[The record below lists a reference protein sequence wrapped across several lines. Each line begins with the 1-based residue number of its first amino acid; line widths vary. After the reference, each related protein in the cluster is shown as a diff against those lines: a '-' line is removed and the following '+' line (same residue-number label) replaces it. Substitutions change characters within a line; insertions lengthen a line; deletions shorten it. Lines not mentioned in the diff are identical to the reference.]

1 MRPWRHPRFKTAGP
15 LDKRRT
21 VHRCEQ
27 CRISRT
33 KCDGE
38 RPCCACRARVTRCQD
53 QTPQKATQLDIILP
67 IAMASPDENRLQLC
81 LRRAYE
87 FVGTCPSPITDL
99 FSTDVFLQLS
109 QQDESIR
116 AALVLIGDV
125 YVTNSQQPAQ
135 TQQVDVL
142 METEQSELYATIQT
156 RTKRPDARTDP
167 SLFLL
172 AVLFCILQ
180 LMSNRSSNICL
191 QILDQVTFYIVHPR
205 GPDAF
210 STQFDKSTLLLFRF
224 LQGAGKLMR
233 DECTTFADAEWC
245 KAYKKVEAGGVPI
258 NEEQDTWFFECIC
271 IFVARLAHINVQS
284 RIWLDQE
291 KRFTR
296 VPEFLHDTMDCTCSG
311 CTEASTYAKHLAT
324 GQGVMRQAAE
334 LLASIDR
341 FDDLLSGS
349 KLAHDSSY
357 DMFHA
362 HSLCLR
368 IGTLRLF
375 SYFLWQKA
383 PFSEEA
389 LRESDIHAY
398 AHAALKH
405 VKNRLQYCGL
415 EAVIYIQ
422 HLVVIGIEVR
432 DLESRHLVT
441 SLLQKIRSRGFV
453 IAEVYIADLQLAWE
467 AVPGPP
473 GPTP

>member
-33 KCDGE
+33 KCDSE
-38 RPCCACRARVTRCQD
+38 RPCHACRARVTRCQD
-53 QTPQKATQLDIILP
+53 QAPQKATQLDIVLP
-67 IAMASPDENRLQLC
+67 FASASPDESRLQLC
-81 LRRAYE
+81 LRCAYE
-87 FVGTCPSPITDL
+87 FFGTCPSPITDL
-99 FSTDVFLQLS
+99 FSTDEFVQLS
-109 QQDESIR
+109 REDESIR
-116 AALVLIGDV
+116 AALVQIGDV
-125 YVTNSQQPAQ
+125 YANNNQQP
-135 TQQVDVL
+135 
-142 METEQSELYATIQT
+142 
-156 RTKRPDARTDP
+156 
-167 SLFLL
+167 
-172 AVLFCILQ
+172 
-180 LMSNRSSNICL
+180 
-191 QILDQVTFYIVHPR
+191 ILDQVALYIVHPR
-205 GPDAF
+205 GSDGF
-210 STQFDKSTLLLFRF
+210 SAQVDKSTFLLFRF
-224 LQGAGKLMR
+224 FQGVGKLMR
-233 DECTTFADAEWC
+233 DECTTFADAKWC
-245 KAYKKVEAGGVPI
+245 KAYKKVEEGRVPV
-258 NEEQDTWFFECIC
+258 NKEQDTWFFECTC

-291 KRFTR
+291 TKFTD

-324 GQGVMRQAAE
+324 GQDVMRQAAE

-375 SYFLWQKA
+375 SYFPWQKA

-389 LRESDIHAY
+389 LREPDIQAY
-398 AHAALKH
+398 ARAALKH
-405 VKNRLQYCGL
+405 VENRLQYCGL

-432 DLESRHLVT
+432 DLASRHLVT
-441 SLLQKIRSRGFV
+441 SLLQKIRSRGFI
-453 IAEVYIADLQLAWE
+453 IAEVYIEDLQLAWE
-467 AVPGPP
+467 AVPGAS
-473 GPTP
+473 GSAT

>member
-1 MRPWRHPRFKTAGP
+1 MAGP

-21 VHRCEQ
+21 CN
-27 CRISRT
+27 
-33 KCDGE
+33 GE
-38 RPCCACRARVTRCQD
+38 RPCRACRARVTRCQN
-53 QTPQKATQLDIILP
+53 QTPERATQLDIVLP
-67 IAMASPDENRLQLC
+67 IALAGPDESRLQLC
-81 LRRAYE
+81 LRE

-109 QQDESIR
+109 QEDESIR
-116 AALVLIGDV
+116 AALVLIGDM
-125 YVTNSQQPAQ
+125 YVTNSQQPVQ
-135 TQQVDVL
+135 SRRGDML
-142 METEQSELYATIQT
+142 MKTEQGELFPTIQT
-156 RTKRPDARTDP
+156 RIQKSDAHTDP
-167 SLFLL
+167 SLLLL
-172 AVLFCILQ
+172 ALLFCILQ

-191 QILDQVTFYIVHPR
+191 QILDQVAVHIVHPR
-205 GPDAF
+205 GPDGF
-210 STQFDKSTLLLFRF
+210 ITPFDKSALLLFRI
-224 LQGAGKLMR
+224 LQGVGKLMR

-245 KAYKKVEAGGVPI
+245 KAYEKVEAGGVPG
-258 NEEQDTWFFECIC
+258 NKEQDTWFFECTC

-291 KRFTR
+291 TKLTR

-349 KLAHDSSY
+349 KLAHNSSH

-383 PFSEEA
+383 PFSDEA
-389 LRESDIHAY
+389 LREPDIQAY

-405 VKNRLQYCGL
+405 VENRLKYCGL

>member
-33 KCDGE
+33 KCDSE
-38 RPCCACRARVTRCQD
+38 RPCHACRARVTRCQD
-53 QTPQKATQLDIILP
+53 QAPQKATQLDIVLP
-67 IAMASPDENRLQLC
+67 FASASPDESRLQLC
-81 LRRAYE
+81 LRCAYE
-87 FVGTCPSPITDL
+87 FFGTCPSPITDL
-99 FSTDVFLQLS
+99 FSTDEFVQLS
-109 QQDESIR
+109 REDESIR
-116 AALVLIGDV
+116 AALVQIGDV
-125 YVTNSQQPAQ
+125 YANNNQQP
-135 TQQVDVL
+135 VRGGVL

-156 RTKRPDARTDP
+156 RIQNPDAYSDP

-172 AVLFCILQ
+172 ALLFCILQ
-180 LMSNRSSNICL
+180 LMSNRSTNICL
-191 QILDQVTFYIVHPR
+191 QILDQMALYIVHPR
-205 GPDAF
+205 GSDGF
-210 STQFDKSTLLLFRF
+210 STQVDKSTFLLFRF
-224 LQGAGKLMR
+224 FQGVGKLMR
-233 DECTTFADAEWC
+233 DECTTFADAKWC
-245 KAYKKVEAGGVPI
+245 KAYKKVEEGRVPV
-258 NEEQDTWFFECIC
+258 NKEQDTWFFECTC

-291 KRFTR
+291 TKFTD

-324 GQGVMRQAAE
+324 GQDVMRQAAE

-375 SYFLWQKA
+375 SYFPWQKA

-389 LRESDIHAY
+389 LREPDIQAY
-398 AHAALKH
+398 ARAALKH
-405 VKNRLQYCGL
+405 VENRLQYCGL

-432 DLESRHLVT
+432 DLASRHLVT
-441 SLLQKIRSRGFV
+441 SLLQKIRSRGFI
-453 IAEVYIADLQLAWE
+453 IAEVYIEDLQLAWE
-467 AVPGPP
+467 AVPGAS
-473 GPTP
+473 GSAT